1 MMSEKRQYN
10 DISYTGGKLKV
21 RIKYEKDYVL
31 KDNLKIYLCE

>member
-21 RIKYEKDYVL
+21 RIKYEKIMY
-31 KDNLKIYLCE
+31 